1 MLDSFPPY
9 SFLPYSFPSHL
20 IAPSSQPNDS
30 FRGGT
35 CPKEGGCGDGEGTA
49 SPGASLPT
57 GAPWGQPC
65 DRTVTAPAPLGL
77 HFPFQHDFLGAGT
90 RDEVGFG
97 YEPGGL
103 QLSATPQSQ
112 ESASG
117 SASCPPTP
125 RWWVPR
131 GQVVGAVHPR
141 VPQPSGHRAGPAAG
155 GVPRSPGWQRGA
167 LGAGSTRPLCLGLRR
182 CHRQVSIGLAT
193 SCSCSPCPVPGTSS
207 LGSVGK
213 PAGPPPLLGVP
224 QQPAGSW
231 RGRDGA
237 FCAPC
242 PSPVPCAQCPC
253 PIPIPM
259 PCPHVPGAAHSH
271 TPIPYWCPC
280 PIPIPMPMSCASAR
294 FPCPIPIPMPH
305 PHPHGCSPAPPALP
319 QPPARAGCRPP
330 VIPVPTSRGDW

>member
-1 MLDSFPPY
+1 MLGGFPPY
-9 SFLPYSFPSHL
+9 SFLPYSFLSHL

-30 FRGGT
+30 SRGWSMSQGGWLRGRRGHSFPRCFPPHRGPLGRAVWPHGHSSSAPGSAFPFPARLFGSRHQGRGGIWVR
-35 CPKEGGCGDGEGTA
+35 A
-49 SPGASLPT
+49 
-57 GAPWGQPC
+57 
-65 DRTVTAPAPLGL
+65 
-77 HFPFQHDFLGAGT
+77 
-90 RDEVGFG
+90 
-97 YEPGGL
+97 GGL

-207 LGSVGK
+207 VGSVGK
-213 PAGPPPLLGVP
+213 PAGPPPLLGFP

-280 PIPIPMPMSCASAR
+280 PIPIPMPMSCASAW
-294 FPCPIPIPMPH
+294 FPCPVPIPMPH